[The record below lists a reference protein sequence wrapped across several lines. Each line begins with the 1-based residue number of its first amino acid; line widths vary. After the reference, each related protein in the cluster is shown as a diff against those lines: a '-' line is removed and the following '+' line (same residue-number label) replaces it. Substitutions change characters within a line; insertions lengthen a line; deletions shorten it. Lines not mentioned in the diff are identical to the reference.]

1 MTVIKI
7 KNSNVTGRLP
17 SSGDIEIAELAL
29 NIADKKL
36 YSKDAAGAIF
46 EIGVAGDLPSGPNPP
61 NSGNNIGDLFFDTTE
76 GNLVYW
82 DGSAWIPLP
91 GDPEGNGFVKVDGDN
106 MTGDLTLGTDK
117 ITLDAKDGSIT
128 AASKITAVDT
138 IKTRQDSSSAI
149 AFGVTQNGVANGDST
164 FRVDGS
170 GKLRIGADATNS
182 PTITLAADG
191 SIDAA
196 ADVNTAGKLVS
207 DRTSGSQANF
217 QGKLN
222 GSLTAN
228 LNSSGDWFLGGTANS
243 VDPNIALLGSN
254 GSAKYKGGVL
264 TTATTH
270 GYEVRSA
277 IGSQQSSFYSN
288 LESGAADNAYHF
300 YGGGT
305 GASEIRLQANGSGF
319 FSGNF
324 GVGNNAA
331 TPNALINSD
340 GTASFEGGE
349 ITIGAVPGITGPG
362 GVVATNFIGD
372 QAVGDDPVFIGRE
385 NGVDTLLIKGDGSA
399 EFASYVLSGNVN
411 GANTA
416 ISGETGEVA
425 HYDGSLY
432 QWRLYG
438 NGSAI
443 FSGDVQAAYYTAIQD
458 SANSAVF
465 RGTYTGSSLTYSSVI
480 YGDGSA
486 VFGSGVLCNSSS
498 VTGMIAGNF
507 NGNDANMAYPCIRAR
522 QYAAGGRA
530 YQGMNAAGTETYY
543 VGGSGEAGFA
553 GTVTATV
560 VPPSDARFKE
570 NITPAK
576 PQLADVV
583 ALGGLLKNY
592 DWNDQAPL
600 SEEIRAQRQLG
611 LIAQEA
617 AEVCPAIVKDI
628 HRTKQ
633 GAVITP
639 EEIIPAVYEDK
650 VIPAEYKTIV
660 VPAKLGPKGKEIVPA
675 STEEVLVTPE
685 YTEQVLVEEEK
696 VIPATYETLDD
707 SYKGISTDAL
717 IMKLIGAVTELTAEV
732 TALKAAKLTKK

>member
-1 MTVIKI
+1 MAVNIKL
-7 KNSNVTGRLP
+7 KH
-17 SSGDIEIAELAL
+17 SSVDGKAPVAADLENGELAL
-29 NIADKKL
+29 NINENSPAA
-36 YSKDAAGAIF
+36 YIKDSNGDIVQLAGA
-46 EIGVAGDLPSGPNPP
+46 
-61 NSGNNIGDLFFDTTE
+61 
-76 GNLVYW
+76 
-82 DGSAWIPLP
+82 GSVTDEAS
-91 GDPEGNGFVKVDGDN
+91 VKKAGDN
-106 MTGDLTLGTDK
+106 MTGDLTIGPVGGPSNIRISNGPLGTHGGGFYVGDE
-117 ITLDAKDGSIT
+117 
-128 AASKITAVDT
+128 AS
-138 IKTRQDSSSAI
+138 
-149 AFGVTQNGVANGDST
+149 GVESYL
-164 FRVDGS
+164 DGS
-170 GKLRIGADATNS
+170 GRIVSHNNNAEILLTDGGSGTTYLNATSDGLAIGGQVTPSGPDANATIYMDAATGAAEFAGNVNIGDVNGSNTIGNGTLLFADGGVFFQRSALAAATDAVLTQIHGGSSNDRVFETTVDGTTYIGGSPNNS
-182 PTITLAADG
+182 GRPANITLAADG
-191 SIDAA
+191 
-196 ADVNTAGKLVS
+196 AGTFAGNV
-207 DRTSGSQANF
+207 
-217 QGKLN
+217 
-222 GSLTAN
+222 
-228 LNSSGDWFLGGTANS
+228 
-243 VDPNIALLGSN
+243 V
-254 GSAKYKGGVL
+254 
-264 TTATTH
+264 
-270 GYEVRSA
+270 
-277 IGSQQSSFYSN
+277 
-288 LESGAADNAYHF
+288 SGAVPDDSSSTNNGTSLNQGRIFTQVPAGEAAGTEVYGQYYGTENAV
-300 YGGGT
+300 
-305 GASEIRLQANGSGF
+305 SLKANGSGEF
-319 FSGNF
+319 ASNISVGAYRPFTFTPTGEGVGLFNNGTMNIVCYNSGNERNVF
-324 GVGNNAA
+324 EVYNTTGTDSSPATAPTIALNN
-331 TPNALINSD
+331 S
-340 GTASFEGGE
+340 G
-349 ITIGAVPGITGPG
+349 
-362 GVVATNFIGD
+362 
-372 QAVGDDPVFIGRE
+372 
-385 NGVDTLLIKGDGSA
+385 KA
-399 EFASYVLSGNVN
+399 EFADYVMSGDLNGAHAALSGL
-411 GANTA
+411 
-416 ISGETGEVA
+416 SGEVA
-425 HYDGSLY
+425 YWDGSKY
-432 QWRLYG
+432 PWRIYG

-600 SEEIRAQRQLG
+600 NEEIRSQRQLG

-639 EEIIPAVYEDK
+639 EEIIPAVYEEK

-696 VIPATYETLDD
+696 VIPATYEELDD

-717 IMKLIGAVTELTAEV
+717 IMKLIGAVAELSAEV
-732 TALKAAKLTKK
+732 TALKAAKVTRPAKK